1 MLDKSQD
8 LLWRPEYRNILNFK
22 VHEGE
27 KINVTVYH
35 DDCVK
40 FWVWSL
46 KISLKTYDDMQCGVH

>member
-27 KINVTVYH
+27 KKINVTVYH
-35 DDCVK
+35 DDSRLCEILIE
-40 FWVWSL
+40 VWRYL
-46 KISLKTYDDMQCGVH
+46 